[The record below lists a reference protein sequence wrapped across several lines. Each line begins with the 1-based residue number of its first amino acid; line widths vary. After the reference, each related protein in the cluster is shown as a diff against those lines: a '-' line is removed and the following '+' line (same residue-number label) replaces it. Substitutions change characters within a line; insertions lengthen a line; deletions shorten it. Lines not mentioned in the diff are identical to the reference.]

1 MNEKSVPETASNA
14 MTGSDGRQFA
24 PSTPRNKEP
33 ILTLLKS
40 RLGDHG
46 RYLEIASGTGE
57 HIVHFAQAFPDWRFQ
72 PTEMDPERIASIQAW
87 ILHSGLT
94 NIAPPATLNAAQS
107 GWGKTVEV
115 DAINMCNLFHLI
127 SENDMRV
134 ILNECA
140 HALAPNGKLIIY
152 GPFMRAG
159 ELTSEGD
166 EAFHASIISH
176 NPKLGYKDDFDMLEW
191 IETSGLIP
199 DEVIEM
205 PANNLALIATKSTT

>member
-115 DAINMCNLFHLI
+115 D
-127 SENDMRV
+127 
-134 ILNECA
+134 
-140 HALAPNGKLIIY
+140 
-152 GPFMRAG
+152 
-159 ELTSEGD
+159 
-166 EAFHASIISH
+166 
-176 NPKLGYKDDFDMLEW
+176 
-191 IETSGLIP
+191 
-199 DEVIEM
+199 
-205 PANNLALIATKSTT
+205 